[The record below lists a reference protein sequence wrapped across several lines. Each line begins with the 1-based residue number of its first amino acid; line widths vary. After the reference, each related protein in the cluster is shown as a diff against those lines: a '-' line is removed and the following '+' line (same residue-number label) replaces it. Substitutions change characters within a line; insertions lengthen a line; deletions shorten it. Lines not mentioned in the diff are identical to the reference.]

1 METQCHSHK
10 MPFNETYGLSH
21 AFLCALWLDTRAC
34 IKNEFS
40 QLQLMLA
47 YVYHCI
53 CNYKGRRMHQGGNW
67 RGWCREALQNGY
79 ELAQDIGTGGKSS
92 SFCFTLVT
100 RFKSTL

>member
-10 MPFNETYGLSH
+10 MLFNETYGLSH
-21 AFLCALWLDTRAC
+21 AFLCAFWLDTHAC
-34 IKNEFS
+34 IKNEFA

-79 ELAQDIGTGGKSS
+79 ELAQDIGTEVKSS